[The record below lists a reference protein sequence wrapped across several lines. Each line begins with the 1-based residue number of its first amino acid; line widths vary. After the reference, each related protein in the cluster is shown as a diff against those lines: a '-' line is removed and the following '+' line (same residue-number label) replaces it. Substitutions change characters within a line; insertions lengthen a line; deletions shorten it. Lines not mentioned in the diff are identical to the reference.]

1 MGVFILALIHILFLW
16 QSVMSFDGLMCDP
29 SIDVNDEHT
38 GDSVLEETLVEIPLH
53 RFDRHAIVSGLCT
66 AAGPRQQILS
76 SF

>member
-1 MGVFILALIHILFLW
+1 MIPALT
-16 QSVMSFDGLMCDP
+16 
-29 SIDVNDEHT
+29 VNDEHT

-53 RFDRHAIVSGLCT
+53 RFDRLEKVSRLCS

>member
-1 MGVFILALIHILFLW
+1 MIPALT
-16 QSVMSFDGLMCDP
+16 
-29 SIDVNDEHT
+29 VNDEHT